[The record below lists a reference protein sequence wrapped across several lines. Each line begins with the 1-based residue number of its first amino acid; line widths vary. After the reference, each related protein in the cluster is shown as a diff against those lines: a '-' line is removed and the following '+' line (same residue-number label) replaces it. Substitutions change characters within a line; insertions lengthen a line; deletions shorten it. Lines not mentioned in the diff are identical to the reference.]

1 MGLPLYEEADFISK
15 YAASLLASGAYVS
28 RVMRSASRI
37 ATALGL
43 DIKLVTGYSNVI
55 ISIEDEKNKI
65 CLTKVVKIPA
75 KPISFETNADLCCLS
90 WKALDNH
97 MSLAEIKEAFDKI
110 MAKPR
115 IDSLFVLFMVGF
127 ANASFCRLFGGDF
140 LAMAIVFSST
150 LAGFS
155 AKQILQKKGVNE
167 YIVFIISAFLA
178 SICASSALCFNCTAE
193 IAVAASV
200 LFLVPGVLLINGVL
214 DILDGYAVFGCG
226 RLIGA
231 CLLVICIAIGLSI
244 SLLIAKGVLM

>member
-28 RVMRSASRI
+28 RVMRSASRM
-37 ATALGL
+37 AKALDL

-97 MSLAEIKEAFDKI
+97 MSLTQIKADYERI

-115 IDSLFVLFMVGF
+115 IDSLFVLFMWGLQTPRF
-127 ANASFCRLFGGDF
+127 
-140 LAMAIVFSST
+140 
-150 LAGFS
+150 AGFS
-155 AKQILQKKGVNE
+155 GATFLQWQ
-167 YIVFIISAFLA
+167 
-178 SICASSALCFNCTAE
+178 
-193 IAVAASV
+193 
-200 LFLVPGVLLINGVL
+200 
-214 DILDGYAVFGCG
+214 
-226 RLIGA
+226 
-231 CLLVICIAIGLSI
+231 
-244 SLLIAKGVLM
+244 